1 MPIRLV
7 VAVHDEE
14 IGGDLRRPERRLA
27 GRFPRVDAPCGHVT
41 SASSPPPAGGRRAAA
56 QCTCTSSPSR
66 SCSSSSWPPP
76 SSGAR
81 TRRCSPSGTAT
92 TPTPRT
98 LAPGAAARSWPGGA
112 DRPRAGGRDPRA
124 AAPARRPR
132 RWLGWG
138 LAALALAGCLLLVS
152 PAEVAAALRRVSP
165 AGTRRPA
172 AAGHPRPAAHG
183 PEVGRAAAPG
193 RRPPAAARAV
203 RLFYQAS
210 AVGTLLPSHLG
221 GDLLRGWWA
230 AREGAPGHPVAASL
244 VMERL
249 LGLVSAANWA
259 VLGAVLLAVHRAPG
273 RAWAWAGLGLLA
285 ALAGDGLFA
294 FSLSRPAHALVLRR
308 LGRLGR
314 SWPARL
320 APAVLRRLR
329 ALRPGPARAL
339 GRGRA
344 GGRGARGA
352 DAARARDR
360 AQHRRGGRA
369 GGAAGGGGA
378 VPAGAAAAAGA
389 GRVGGGRAVGGGPAR
404 AGGGRGGG
412 GVLGQPGEPPR
423 ADAGAGA
430 RGGAAAPRAGAAGG
444 AARAAGGG
452 PGRGGVGA
460 RPTLAHAPCEGAAT
474 RRSGAAAAA

>member
-1 MPIRLV
+1 MYLYVLAVPLLLV
-7 VAVHDEE
+7 LELAAA
-14 IGGDLRRPERRLA
+14 LERRVHEALFVL
-27 GRFPRVDAPCGHVT
+27 RHRHDPELLRL
-41 SASSPPPAGGRRAAA
+41 
-56 QCTCTSSPSR
+56 
-66 SCSSSSWPPP
+66 
-76 SSGAR
+76 
-81 TRRCSPSGTAT
+81 
-92 TPTPRT
+92 
-98 LAPGAAARSWPGGA
+98 LAPEAAARQGLVEPTGLGPEVAIPEGA
-112 DRPRAGGRDPRA
+112 T
-124 AAPARRPR
+124 PARRPR

-138 LAALALAGCLLLVS
+138 LAILALGGCLLLVS

-165 AGTRRPA
+165 TELAVLLLLASLDRLLMGLRWGVLLRLAGVRLPLL
-172 AAGHPRPAAHG
+172 
-183 PEVGRAAAPG
+183 
-193 RRPPAAARAV
+193 RAV

-210 AVGTLLPSHLG
+210 AVGTLLPTHLG

-259 VLGAVLLAVHRAPG
+259 VLGAVLLAIHRAPE

-285 ALAGDGLFA
+285 ALAGDGLFV

-320 APAVLRRLR
+320 VQRFYAAYALYGRDRRGL
-329 ALRPGPARAL
+329 L
-339 GRGRA
+339 GRGGA
-344 GGRGARGA
+344 GGRGTRGA
-352 DAARARDR
+352 DAAGARDR
-360 AQHRRGGRA
+360 AQPGRGGGA

-389 GRVGGGRAVGGGPAR
+389 GRVGRGRAVGGGTAR
-404 AGGGRGGG
+404 AGGGRRRG
-412 GVLGQPGEPPR
+412 GVLGQPGQPPR

-430 RGGAAAPRAGAAGG
+430 RGGAAALREGGAGG

-460 RPTLAHAPCEGAAT
+460 RPTLRGSQGYPPQLAVGVFGERRVAAGGS
-474 RRSGAAAAA
+474 RPG